1 MFNGKEFIDEIDRF
15 EITNE
20 CDISMEEIHAIVNVC
35 KNDEDPLHLAVF
47 LGFQCGCLK
56 AGARFD

>member
-1 MFNGKEFIDEIDRF
+1 MFNDKAFINELDRF

-20 CDISMEEIHAIVNVC
+20 CDISMDEIKAIVKVC
-35 KNDEDPLHLAVF
+35 KSEDDPLELAVF

-56 AGARFD
+56 AGAKFD